1 LFINRVNH
9 GECLF
14 CCVKI
19 HAACVLIMLSSALK
33 EVGFARIPFY
43 HEWIHISN
51 IPLQNFIFIPT
62 CLSILVIKLSFSLD
76 LDFLIC
82 NVPTL
87 NFVYMCSKT
96 ISPTV

>member
-19 HAACVLIMLSSALK
+19 HAACVLITLSSALN

-62 CLSILVIKLSFSLD
+62 CLSILFIKLSS
-76 LDFLIC
+76 
-82 NVPTL
+82 P
-87 NFVYMCSKT
+87 NFHVYLW
-96 ISPTV
+96 IFIF

>member
-1 LFINRVNH
+1 VNH

-19 HAACVLIMLSSALK
+19 HAACVLITLSSALK
-33 EVGFARIPFY
+33 EVGFPRIPFY

-62 CLSILVIKLSFSLD
+62 CLSILVIKLSSPNFHVYLRI
-76 LDFLIC
+76 LI
-82 NVPTL
+82 
-87 NFVYMCSKT
+87 F
-96 ISPTV
+96 